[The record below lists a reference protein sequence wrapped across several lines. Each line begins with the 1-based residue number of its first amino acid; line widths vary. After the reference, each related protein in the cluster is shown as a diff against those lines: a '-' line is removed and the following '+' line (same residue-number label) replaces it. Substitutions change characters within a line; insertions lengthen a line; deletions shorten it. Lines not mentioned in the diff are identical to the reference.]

1 MNHMV
6 DFVHV
11 QLVNILLEEAAL
23 SRKKKNK
30 QFNTSSLF
38 YTLPKIY
45 KQMHLPA

>member
-1 MNHMV
+1 MV

-30 QFNTSSLF
+30 QFNTSSLWVGIEPT
-38 YTLPKIY
+38 YQ
-45 KQMHLPA
+45 KQQEISLLF